1 MKPLKAYADRIAA
14 VVCAAA
20 LALVMAGCTQETYTP
35 ESGTASVSS
44 PTIGED
50 GVLRVG
56 VDSSSAPLAGEST
69 TTGNIVG
76 IDVDIAAALADE
88 LGLKVEIVDVGDD
101 AATALSEGTVD
112 IVLGVEVSNTSETYW
127 LSDTY
132 LDTAVALFAL
142 ADASSEVPTN
152 VSTLTVAAQ
161 VSSQSAWAV
170 ANQLDQA
177 TLTTTTTLESAFTAL
192 SAGTVSYVASDA
204 IIGTFAAYSIDLD
217 VQIVALM
224 EEASGYCV
232 AVLSTNT
239 DLQVAIA
246 EALDTISSNGV
257 IDLIEKKWLG
267 TTVDLSDAAVIDD
280 SDEETSDGTADETS
294 DETATE

>member
-1 MKPLKAYADRIAA
+1 MKRFKNSVARVVA

-20 LALVMAGCTQETYTP
+20 LALFVVGCSQETYTP
-35 ESGTASVSS
+35 SSGEAVVSS

-56 VDSSSAPLAGEST
+56 VDSSSAPLAGQST

-142 ADASSEVPTN
+142 ASASSEVPSN

-170 ANQLDQA
+170 TNVLDQA
-177 TLTTTTTLESAFTAL
+177 VLSTTTSLEDAFTAL
-192 SAGTVSYVASDA
+192 GEAKVSYVASDA

-217 VQIVALM
+217 VQIVALL

-239 DLQVAIA
+239 DLQSAIS
-246 EALDTISSNGV
+246 EALETISSNGT
-257 IDLIEKKWLG
+257 ISLIEKKWLG
-267 TTVDLSDAAVIDD
+267 TTVDLSATSVIDG
-280 SDEETSDGTADETS
+280 STDETS
-294 DETATE
+294 DESTDETATE

>member
-1 MKPLKAYADRIAA
+1 MKAYAARVAA
-14 VVCAAA
+14 IVCAAA
-20 LALVMAGCTQETYTP
+20 LAMVMVGCSQETYTP
-35 ESGTASVSS
+35 ESGTATVSS

-56 VDSSSAPLAGEST
+56 VNSSSAPLAGEST

-132 LDTAVALFAL
+132 LDTAIAFFAL
-142 ADASSEVPTN
+142 SSASAEVPTN

-161 VSSQSAWAV
+161 VASQSAWSV
-170 ANQLDQA
+170 ANLFDQA
-177 TLTTTTTLESAFTAL
+177 VLSTTTSLEDAFTAL
-192 SAGTVSYVASDA
+192 GSGTVSYVASDA

-217 VQIVALM
+217 VQIVALL
-224 EEASGYCV
+224 EDASGYCV

-239 DLQVAIA
+239 ELQTAVS
-246 EALDTISSNGV
+246 EALATICDNGIV
-257 IDLIEKKWLG
+257 DLIEKKWLG
-267 TTVDLSDAAVIDD
+267 TAIDLSSTAVVETTT
-280 SDEETSDGTADETS
+280 DESTDETTE
-294 DETATE
+294 ETATE

>member
-1 MKPLKAYADRIAA
+1 MKAYAARVAA
-14 VVCAAA
+14 IVCAAA
-20 LALVMAGCTQETYTP
+20 LAMVMVGCSQETYTP
-35 ESGTASVSS
+35 ESGTAAVSS

-56 VDSSSAPLAGEST
+56 VNSSSAPLAGEST

-132 LDTAVALFAL
+132 LDTAIAFFAL
-142 ADASSEVPTN
+142 SSASAEVPTN

-161 VSSQSAWAV
+161 VASQSAWSV
-170 ANQLDQA
+170 ANLFDQA
-177 TLTTTTTLESAFTAL
+177 VLSTTTSLEDAFTAL
-192 SAGTVSYVASDA
+192 GSGTVSYVASDA

-217 VQIVALM
+217 VQIVALL
-224 EEASGYCV
+224 EDASGYCV
-232 AVLSTNT
+232 AVLSTHT
-239 DLQVAIA
+239 ELQTAVS
-246 EALDTISSNGV
+246 EALATICDNGIV
-257 IDLIEKKWLG
+257 DLIEKKWLG
-267 TTVDLSDAAVIDD
+267 TAIDLSSTAVVETTT
-280 SDEETSDGTADETS
+280 DESTDETTE
-294 DETATE
+294 ETATE